1 MCKDGSPQEGPGVWR
16 RVCRR
21 LLLPHDPNT
30 FQSAPGAGGEREG
43 GNAFGFL
50 VLFSWW
56 WLLFLSFFFFIF
68 SVLFPEMLCVL
79 VVLVFLFSNKIY
91 ARTLKIDICPGRAI
105 QVLSAFSIVGRRS
118 QSEIRLLAK
127 PRSSASVDLSRAP
140 QPQQKH
146 KEKEEYAPSS
156 LRPFLFLLPS
166 EEIGPTS
173 LFTFSIPSPGA
184 GKALSCPRR
193 VLWLS
198 GIAVSFLFFS
208 HIYIYLYIY
217 AVFVLFFLFLCFSK
231 N

>member
-1 MCKDGSPQEGPGVWR
+1 MHLASWFCFR
-16 RVCRR
+16 
-21 LLLPHDPNT
+21 
-30 FQSAPGAGGEREG
+30 GGG
-43 GNAFGFL
+43 CFSFL
-50 VLFSWW
+50 
-56 WLLFLSFFFFIF
+56 FFFFIF

>member
-1 MCKDGSPQEGPGVWR
+1 METS
-16 RVCRR
+16 
-21 LLLPHDPNT
+21 LPP
-30 FQSAPGAGGEREG
+30 SAPSPRSKHLPVSTRSRRGKGGGECI
-43 GNAFGFL
+43 
-50 VLFSWW
+50 
-56 WLLFLSFFFFIF
+56 WLLGFVFVVVVAFPFFFFFIF

-198 GIAVSFLFFS
+198 GITVSFLFFS
-208 HIYIYLYIY
+208 HIYIYIYIY
-217 AVFVLFFLFLCFSK
+217 MLCLSFFFFFFVFLKMDIVNK
-231 N
+231 